1 MKLIVKKKLK
11 IWKKWKIYSGKNK
24 QYSHNLILILN
35 QKTKKISYWK
45 LFPGSVHD
53 KTALEYLINKK
64 NINKDSNIYLDKGF
78 TGIDKILPNAKIPKK
93 IYKNKKFSDL
103 DKKNNYKI
111 NSIRSL
117 IERII
122 CILKNKSYILKY
134 ICRFEFKYLS
144 KIIDFFIMNYNYEIS
159 FKKK

>member
-1 MKLIVKKKLK
+1 MILIVIKKLLIK
-11 IWKKWKIYSGKNK
+11 IFLIFKSRFSYISY
-24 QYSHNLILILN
+24 NLILILN

-134 ICRFEFKYLS
+134 ICRFGFKYLT